1 MTTNKKQDNLE
12 RQKKYRQGKRTVS
25 FAVNEALFE
34 DFERKLKEDGKTK
47 KEVLETAIY
56 QYLNGIMVIN
66 KD

>member
-1 MTTNKKQDNLE
+1 M
-12 RQKKYRQGKRTVS
+12 QGKRKIS
-25 FAVNEALFE
+25 FGVNEGLFE
-34 DFERKLKEDGKTK
+34 DFEQKLKEDNLTK